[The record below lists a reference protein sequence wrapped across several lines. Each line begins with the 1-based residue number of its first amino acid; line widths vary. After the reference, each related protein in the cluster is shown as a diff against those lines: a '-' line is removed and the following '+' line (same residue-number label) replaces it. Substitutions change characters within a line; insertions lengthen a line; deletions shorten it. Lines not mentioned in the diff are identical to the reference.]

1 MIESEQAD
9 LLSALH
15 MVAMER
21 LEDGSFR
28 LLGTTPEWFQPFF
41 QGVYPVQTTYGLGEN
56 WPFLENFLIDAERF
70 WGVETAGSLKSGLL
84 IASSPSGDDYALEA
98 TAVHWKKR
106 RIMLLELSWL
116 AHTEKQTLIQ
126 KGRELSLEHR
136 RLLRLEK
143 ALRKAQ
149 SDLKKRVEERTA
161 ELSRSNA
168 LLQQEIAERK
178 RAEEHLVR
186 LATAIEQ
193 AAESIILTDR
203 EGNVEYVNPVFEQVC
218 GYHREEII
226 GRNIRILRSDRH
238 DDTFYKTMWNTII
251 HGNVWKGR
259 IISKLKSG
267 ALREFE
273 TTISPV
279 RGKSGEIT
287 SFVSVN
293 RDVTHEVRLEKQLR
307 QAQKMEAIG
316 TLAGGIAHDFNN
328 ILTAILGY
336 TELMLLGVPENSSHR
351 RNLIQVLNAGNRAK
365 ELVQQILVFSRQS
378 EQQHK
383 PVQVGPIVKETLR
396 LLRATLPS
404 TIDVHQHIAIPMEQD
419 LVLADATQ
427 VHQVLMNLCINA
439 ADAMP
444 EKSAKLEVSLDA
456 VDVDADMAAGSPDM
470 NPGPYVRL
478 TVSDTGHGM
487 NRDVMDRIFDPFF
500 TTKAQG
506 KGTGLG
512 LAVVHGIVKSLA
524 GTITVYSEPG
534 IGSVFRVFL
543 PRLASSNAPET
554 EVNAQIPTGDERILF
569 VDDEKTLVDLGRQ
582 MLEHLGYQVTAKASS
597 IEALEAFRSQP
608 DHFDLVITDQTM
620 PDLTGM
626 ELAIEL
632 IKIRPDIPII
642 LCTGFS
648 ELITP
653 ERAKALRIRQVLM
666 KPLEMRRLALSIR
679 ELLE

>member
-9 LLSALH
+9 LFSALH

-21 LEDGSFR
+21 LDDGSFR
-28 LLGTTPEWFQPFF
+28 LLGTTPEWLQSFF
-41 QGVYPVQTTYGLGEN
+41 QGVYPVETPFGLGEN
-56 WPFLENFLIDAERF
+56 CPFLENFLTDAERF
-70 WGVETAGSLKSGLL
+70 WGAETAGYLKSGLL
-84 IASSPSGDDYALEA
+84 IVSSPSGDDYALEA

-106 RIMLLELSWL
+106 KIMLLELSWL
-116 AHTEKQTLIQ
+116 VHTEKQTLIQ
-126 KGRELSLEHR
+126 KGRELSLDRR
-136 RLLRLEK
+136 RLQRLEQ
-143 ALRKAQ
+143 ALREAQ
-149 SDLKKRVEERTA
+149 SGLKKRVEERTA

-178 RAEEHLVR
+178 RAEEHLER

-203 EGNVEYVNPVFEQVC
+203 EGNVEYVNPVFEQIY

-226 GRNIRILRSDRH
+226 GRNIRILRSDRQ
-238 DDTFYKTMWNTII
+238 DDTFYRTMWNTII

-259 IISKLKSG
+259 IISKLKNG
-267 ALREFE
+267 ELREFE

-336 TELMLLGVPENSSHR
+336 TELVLLGIPENSSQR
-351 RNLIQVLNAGNRAK
+351 RNLIQVFNAGNRAK
-365 ELVQQILVFSRQS
+365 DLVQQILVFSRQN

-383 PVQVGPIVKETLR
+383 PVQVGPIVEETLR
-396 LLRATLPS
+396 MLRATLPS
-404 TIDVHQHIAIPMEQD
+404 TIDIHQHIAVPTELD
-419 LVLADATQ
+419 LVLADATL

-444 EKSAKLEVSLDA
+444 EKSAKLKVSLDA
-456 VDVDADMAAGSPDM
+456 VEVDTDMAARIPDM

-487 NRDVMDRIFDPFF
+487 DRDVMDRIFDPFF

-534 IGSVFRVFL
+534 RGSVFQVFL
-543 PRLASSNAPET
+543 PRITSSNTPQIAVDT
-554 EVNAQIPTGDERILF
+554 AIPTGNERILF
-569 VDDEKTLVDLGRQ
+569 VDDENTLVELGRQ
-582 MLEHLGYQVTAKASS
+582 ILEHLGYQVTAKVSS
-597 IEALEAFRSQP
+597 MEALEAFRTQP

-620 PDLTGM
+620 PDLTGV
-626 ELAIEL
+626 ELAKEL

-653 ERAKALRIRQVLM
+653 ERAEALRIRQVLM